1 MTYTPGSIEWFA
13 QVHEEVIEPELPI
26 VDPTGSPN
34 SIMTAPMVTIFK
46 RQFSSNVGLHTEVM
60 DQNTFGL
67 LEKPNSSP
75 ANHFAIHR
83 I

>member
-1 MTYTPGSIEWFA
+1 LTLTITYGPLAE
-13 QVHEEVIEPELPI
+13 HC
-26 VDPTGSPN
+26 PTGSPN
-34 SIMTAPMVTIFK
+34 SIMTAQMVTIFK
-46 RQFSSNVGLHTEVM
+46 KQSSSNAALHIEVM